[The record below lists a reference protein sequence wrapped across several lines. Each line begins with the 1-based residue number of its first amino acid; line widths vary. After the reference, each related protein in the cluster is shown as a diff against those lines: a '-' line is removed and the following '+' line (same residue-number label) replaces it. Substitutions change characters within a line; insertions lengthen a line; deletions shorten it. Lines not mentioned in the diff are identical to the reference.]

1 MPITSTDL
9 LAKLTAAVMAD
20 AALSEQVRAYEE
32 DTFESFLGW
41 LRTEGI
47 EVVIHGKYGPPIRSY
62 LFMGSH
68 GTHLYHR
75 PWFEYPALSLM
86 PIKRVPHRR
95 FATGDTDLRFVDD
108 IRRGRS
114 TTNSIRTQ
122 KYIETE
128 DDLRGP
134 LLISL
139 VSPDGTLDIDILDQ
153 TDRLRFMTG
162 LTTLVLPSLTAFGLP
177 EGMRRQE
184 SQAKSTRRKG
194 VVSATERFSAPPSD
208 IRATVYKLM
217 YNPWMDKFILSCIV
231 ISTITMAMN
240 GISAQENDQMVSSL
254 FIIEW
259 IVSSVFILEAGLR
272 MVAME
277 GFLPYWK
284 DPWNRLDFIIVVL
297 GIITELPF
305 VANLKFSAF
314 RAFRALRALRT
325 MKYAHGL
332 RQIVDT
338 FIETYRGVVNV
349 LFVYG
354 YFVFLFSALG
364 VDLFQ
369 KRLSGRCMVLLS
381 GGIEEPRA
389 ASMSNS
395 GSSST
400 RIINSTAI
408 GKTTT
413 PLGSTTTLLNG
424 TVNNITAVPSA
435 IYAVASPEQFCMPS
449 STAQMCA
456 QNQVCQDYG
465 NPGSGF
471 TTFDSFGPAVLT
483 VVRFAGRAP
492 GISTPLRALMRTASP
507 LSMLFFIAISIFI
520 SCLVMALF
528 IAVVRLSFIAVRQN
542 RKKQAIA
549 LADAKQEARES
560 RERMDSARKKK
571 IAEAEAELRKK
582 RGLPEP
588 EEQALDVA
596 DGEKKSEGQETSDS
610 RSSESALRGE
620 EEGGGEDDKEVGQ
633 GKRDGSR
640 TKVCF
645 CLDAEGVFVRKIGDI
660 ILHSRSITFIN
671 WCILLNCVFLAME
684 HYKMSST
691 FDVILR
697 IGEIFFTAIFLLEM
711 ILKIIGLKGVRV
723 YLLFHEDWAWNQFDC
738 VIVCMTCLDLLLQEV
753 ANGLIPLSLL
763 RIFRLGRIMRMLR
776 NVEDLMKIV
785 YAILNSISAM
795 VNLLLFVFLII
806 ILFAILGM
814 QLFGGHFE
822 KKLTWVNGSLE
833 LLPPRSNFDEFG
845 PAMMTLFRMITGG
858 GGTWGITFNA
868 LKTQSAWAAPPYFF
882 GFTVFGVFITLN
894 YLVVIIMG
902 QFAMKPEQKDKLRKS
917 RELMMRKR
925 AKTRISRTSSVTK
938 DESNLALTDG
948 SGIATGHN
956 LASKGAMLA
965 RRQPQ
970 TAFERLFVPRLIS
983 PQRAEMSLL
992 CISQSNPVRML
1003 MKKIVSSWTF
1013 EAGIIGAIVVSSVT
1027 LTLESPLYTDE
1038 TLKQVLQVCD
1048 VFFLVVFSVEAI
1060 MKVIALGFI
1069 LPYDSYLSDA
1079 WNKLDFVV
1087 LIVTFAGMAGS
1098 SSGIGRTLRVG
1109 RILRPLRMINRW
1121 EGMRVIVDALLR
1133 SLPAVGYTVILL
1145 AVYLFLFAV
1154 LGLTIFLGR
1163 FYRCNDP
1170 SIVSRDQCRGTFEN
1184 NAGVIAPR
1192 VWANPPYSFDNI
1204 FAGML
1209 TLCSVITRRAWLDVM
1224 YSGMDVTKEGYQ
1236 PVRDAS
1242 PHNALYFV
1250 IFMFVGAFFMLKIFV
1265 GIIVGTFRQ
1274 FSGTALLT
1282 PEQITWLATKRM
1294 MRRVRVKR
1302 PPSTT
1307 CAGRVAH
1314 NVVSNRFFEGFITC
1328 CILVHILFM
1337 ATQNPAQHETHTY
1350 ILRIVHWVVTGI
1362 YILEIAFRVVASGIF
1377 RFFCRSENMF
1387 WNFFDTCVV
1396 AIMLIVPLITG
1407 SYAGVGVARA
1417 LQFGRVTRLL
1427 RYFKGI
1433 EHLFEVLTLSLPAM
1447 LNVVVLFLLML
1458 FVFAVLGMQLFGS
1471 VRNGP
1476 QLAEL
1481 ADFKTFPQA
1490 LLTLFQVV
1498 AGGELLDALS
1508 FPCALN
1514 HDVLCILIL
1523 ISNNTRISPMFAT
1536 PTIENWIPI
1545 MRDCSVEAPACMPVS
1560 IDNPLT
1566 SAWHS
1571 SGDCGSGAAAGLY
1584 FFGFFVMVF
1593 CESLLRFCFR
1603 YFELFW
1609 LVKLFVSNHYLGCA
1623 DEIFF
1628 NVFSCVPFLA
1638 PCVF

>member
-32 DTFESFLGW
+32 DTFESFLVW

-47 EVVIHGKYGPPIRSY
+47 EVVVHGKYGPPIRSY

-75 PWFEYPALSLM
+75 AWFEYPSLSLM

-95 FATGDTDLRFVDD
+95 HATGDMDLRFVDD

-114 TTNSIRTQ
+114 TTNTIRTQ

-139 VSPDGTLDIDILDQ
+139 VSPSGTLDIDIVDQ

-177 EGMRRQE
+177 EGIRRE
-184 SQAKSTRRKG
+184 DSQSKSSRRKG
-194 VVSATERFSAPPSD
+194 DVSPAERFSAPPSD
-208 IRATVYKLM
+208 IRANVYKLM

-240 GISAQENDQMVSSL
+240 GISAQYDEQMVASL
-254 FIIEW
+254 STIEW
-259 IVSSVFILEAGLR
+259 IVSVVFILEAGLR
-272 MVAME
+272 MVAVE

-297 GIITELPF
+297 GIMTELPF

-325 MKYAHGL
+325 MKYAQGL
-332 RQIVDT
+332 RHIVDT

-369 KRLSGRCMVLLS
+369 NGLSGRCMVLLS
-381 GGIEEPRA
+381 SGTAEPGAANMSHVFYQGNAGGSA
-389 ASMSNS
+389 AKNHTYNNSNTTSVSNIPSMMSA
-395 GSSST
+395 GA
-400 RIINSTAI
+400 NSTI
-408 GKTTT
+408 
-413 PLGSTTTLLNG
+413 LNG
-424 TVNNITAVPSA
+424 SANTTSLVSNTTMSHTAGSA
-435 IYAVASPEQFCMPS
+435 VYAVASPEQFCMPS
-449 STAQMCA
+449 SAAQMCA
-456 QNQVCQDYG
+456 ENQVCQTFG

-471 TTFDSFGPAVLT
+471 TSFDSFGPAVLT

-492 GISTPLRALMRTASP
+492 GISTPLRALMRTTSP

-542 RKKQAIA
+542 RINQAAA

-560 RERMDSARKKK
+560 REKMDSARKKK

-582 RGLPEP
+582 QGLPEP
-588 EEQALDVA
+588 DEQALDVA
-596 DGEKKSEGQETSDS
+596 EKWSEDQAAAGTSTDP
-610 RSSESALRGE
+610 ALEGGE
-620 EEGGGEDDKEVGQ
+620 ENGGKKGSTVNPEEDGVPTE
-633 GKRDGSR
+633 
-640 TKVCF
+640 VCF
-645 CLDAEGVFVRKIGDI
+645 CLNPDGVFVRKVGDI
-660 ILHSRSITFIN
+660 IFHNRSVTFIN

-684 HYKMSST
+684 HYKMSPT
-691 FDVILR
+691 FVVILR
-697 IGEIFFTAIFLLEM
+697 VGEIFFTAIFLLEM
-711 ILKIIGLKGVRV
+711 IFKIIGLRGVRI
-723 YLLFHEDWAWNQFDC
+723 YLLLHEDWAWNQFDG
-738 VIVCMTCLDLLLQEV
+738 VIVCMTCLDLLLQHV

-785 YAILNSISAM
+785 YAIINSISAM
-795 VNLLLFVFLII
+795 LNLLLFVFLII

-814 QLFGGHFE
+814 QLFGGRFE
-822 KKLTWVNGSLE
+822 RKMTWVNGSLE

-845 PAMMTLFRMITGG
+845 PAMLTLFRMITGG

-868 LKTQSAWAAPPYFF
+868 LKTPSAWAATPYFF

-902 QFAMKPEQKDKLRKS
+902 QFSMKPEQKMKLRKS
-917 RELMMRKR
+917 REMMMRKR
-925 AKTRISRTSSVTK
+925 AKTRLSRASSATK
-938 DESNLALTDG
+938 DENNMALADG
-948 SGIATGHN
+948 SGVAPGQN
-956 LASKGAMLA
+956 VASGGAMLA
-965 RRQPQ
+965 GRQPQ
-970 TAFERLFVPRLIS
+970 TAFERLFVPKLIS
-983 PQRAEMSLL
+983 PERAEMSLL
-992 CISQSNPVRML
+992 CIGQNNPVRRM
-1003 MKKIVSSWTF
+1003 MKYIVSSWAF

-1027 LTLESPLYTDE
+1027 LTLESPMYTNE

-1069 LPYDSYLSDA
+1069 LPYDSYLSDS

-1163 FYRCNDP
+1163 FYRCNDA
-1170 SIVSRDQCRGTFEN
+1170 SIVFRDHCRGIFEN
-1184 NAGVIAPR
+1184 EAGVMVPR

-1224 YSGMDVTKEGYQ
+1224 YSGMDVTKEGHQ

-1242 PHNALYFV
+1242 PHNALFFV
-1250 IFMFVGAFFMLKIFV
+1250 VFLFVGAFFMLKIFV

-1294 MRRVRVKR
+1294 MRRVRIKR
-1302 PPSTT
+1302 PPPST
-1307 CAGRVAH
+1307 CARRVAH
-1314 NVVSNRFFEGFITC
+1314 SVVANRYFEGFITC
-1328 CILVHILFM
+1328 CIILHILFM
-1337 ATQNPAQHETHTY
+1337 ATQNSGQHETHTY
-1350 ILRIVHWVVTGI
+1350 ILRVVHWVVTGI
-1362 YILEIAFRVVASGIF
+1362 YIFEIAFRVFASGVS
-1377 RFFCRSENMF
+1377 RFFCRSEDVF
-1387 WNFFDTCVV
+1387 WNLFDTCVV
-1396 AIMLIVPLITG
+1396 AIMLIVPLSTG

-1417 LQFGRVTRLL
+1417 LQFGRVMRLL

-1433 EHLFEVLTLSLPAM
+1433 EQLFEVLSMSLPAM

-1476 QLAEL
+1476 WLAEL

-1498 AGGELLDALS
+1498 AGGKLIKSRGFLL
-1508 FPCALN
+1508 F
-1514 HDVLCILIL
+1514 
-1523 ISNNTRISPMFAT
+1523 FFF
-1536 PTIENWIPI
+1536 
-1545 MRDCSVEAPACMPVS
+1545 
-1560 IDNPLT
+1560 
-1566 SAWHS
+1566 S
-1571 SGDCGSGAAAGLY
+1571 S
-1584 FFGFFVMVF
+1584 
-1593 CESLLRFCFR
+1593 
-1603 YFELFW
+1603 
-1609 LVKLFVSNHYLGCA
+1609 
-1623 DEIFF
+1623 IFF
-1628 NVFSCVPFLA
+1628 SFVRSY
-1638 PCVF
+1638 